1 MRKKLLLPALI
12 FNFSNSNILDETMD
26 KISKTTEIIRHS
38 GASKELS
45 PRAMRQERFNNIWKQ
60 VKDKLVKGSK
70 LYSQKELAPDKTYF
84 FGDDKQDIQDD
95 IDDVLNDIVDVLIDD
110 DILKYKNDIEYINRK
125 IEDDYEKISEYKE
138 SKIGA
143 PKKSLIHT
151 TKSGYEQKIK
161 DTKDEIK
168 ILKNKIRMIKKSL
181 KQKFAKIG
189 VKLNA
194 KQIDVLLTR
203 VDGDDIIQMSVV
215 INVLKQITKQIL
227 TLMKSSNEDLVQAK
241 RYYGMHLVSVA
252 LIVNIQQKYIN
263 KLDKEYLP
271 KLDAL
276 TQKAKKLMEQTE
288 IAIDSEQN
296 SNRKTL
302 YASNL
307 KAQKLTLNVATMYK
321 QNLLQ
326 SREKVLQAK
335 VIANRNLALA
345 ENTYNTV
352 ALSKGIYDLITE
364 SQTMFNK
371 ISQIQ
376 MPDIVP
382 FENTQIESKYREL
395 TKKILS
401 K

>member
-70 LYSQKELAPDKTYF
+70 LYSKKELAPDKTYF

-95 IDDVLNDIVDVLIDD
+95 IDDVLNDIIEVLIDD

-143 PKKSLIHT
+143 PEKSLMHT

-288 IAIDSEQN
+288 IAIDSEQD